1 MKDKRL
7 NRIREFV
14 ENWCNEHNIY
24 TSSMSDMTGIEGIKV
39 FERDRRTYSKLLEDL
54 TPVLD
59 ADNLFLDTRRV
70 RGGILLAFTLRA
82 LAESEI
88 NRFITSIGETLEP
101 MTFKDRIADAFN
113 KKPVIKQTVNSQP
126 QISEKRIDFFAS
138 AKKINEEQYKTAT
151 QGASRSNQTGLQR
164 ETHGQFIT
172 LGGVKPKK
180 KKNKPSSPPSSME
193 YRLKFGNKLDEALE
207 GMATPDDMQPKD
219 LFSRFASAL
228 SELGAK
234 LQVGPI
240 QDLLKSKG
248 IIYKKSDDGQDVILY
263 VINGQTNAQQP
274 IARISAETLST
285 QKEFE
290 EQLKNLLDIA
300 QGDEPGASKR
310 MEADLKAKS
319 NAAREAATAF
329 SPQPP
334 QQQGQSAPAAA
345 TQAAMPKTAA
355 VPAM

>member
-1 MKDKRL
+1 MIDKRL
-7 NRIREFV
+7 NKVREFV

-24 TSSMSDMTGIEGIKV
+24 TSSMSDMAGIEGIKV
-39 FERDRRTYSKLLEDL
+39 FERDRRTYNKLLEDL

-113 KKPVIKQTVNSQP
+113 KKPVIQQTANKQP

-180 KKNKPSSPPSSME
+180 KKKPSSPSSSME
-193 YRLKFGNKLDEALE
+193 YRYKFGKKLDEALG

-248 IIYKKSDDGQDVILY
+248 ISYKKSDDGQDVILY
-263 VINGQTNAQQP
+263 VMNAQTNAQQP

-319 NAAREAATAF
+319 NAAREAASAF

-334 QQQGQSAPAAA
+334 QQPGQSAPDAA